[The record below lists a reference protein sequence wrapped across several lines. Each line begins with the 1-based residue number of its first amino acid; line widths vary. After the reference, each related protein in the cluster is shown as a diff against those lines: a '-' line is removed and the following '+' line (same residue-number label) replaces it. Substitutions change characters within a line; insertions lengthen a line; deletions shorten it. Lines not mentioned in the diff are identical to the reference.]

1 MHHRSDGRTCDVRLP
16 HRRSPSPPPPRTPR
30 SSETLAELNHLQG
43 QLSSASSTYSEA
55 TSNAAELNAQ
65 VAEIADEILHIEQD
79 LLPAR
84 QQRAAD
90 AASDL
95 YKTHSSNGGTISLL
109 LNAESF
115 ADFINLS
122 KYLGTVQDA
131 NVSAL
136 NELNKLEDELNGKLD
151 ELGRAKD
158 QADAELARASE
169 AYAQAQSAAAKV
181 QAKANAEDAAETEIA
196 RKAAEQAAQLQAQQD
211 AQQNAANPNG
221 EPTAQPENGGSGNGS
236 QSEQNGGTNTQGNGS
251 GNSNSS
257 NGSGDSGNSGS
268 SNSGSS
274 ESTGGWL
281 TGVASYYG
289 IGDGFMAEPPPAA
302 RRSPRPR
309 WASPCSTCPLARVCR
324 DSLRGDARSL
334 PVNDRGPYAHGRV
347 IDMQPAVA
355 RALNFVSVGVGTVQY
370 RFPCKGSWARI
381 DGACA
386 RPPQT
391 FASPCQPLSA
401 DSMYQPRGS
410 MKHISFLIKPA
421 SSTCN
426 MRCRYCFYADVAEHR
441 ETANHGVMDAATIQT
456 VVDRAFALGPDTEV
470 TFAFQGG
477 EPMRGSRLLPLVL
490 RLRGRASRAAD
501 GASSHPDQRVRH
513 RRHLGRLSRR
523 ARIPRGRLHRRLPRD
538 ARLAA
543 TGRARRG
550 AP

>member
-1 MHHRSDGRTCDVRLP
+1 MALDTHRHKRAHAARLACTIGLTGALVMSGATQAFTL
-16 HRRSPSPPPPRTPR
+16 SPTPAYAA
-30 SSETLAELNHLQG
+30 SSETLAELNRLQG

-181 QAKANAEDAAETEIA
+181 QAKANAEDAAEAEIA

-221 EPTAQPENGGSGNGS
+221 ESTTQPENGGSGNGS

-251 GNSNSS
+251 GNSNNS

-289 IGDGFMAEPPPAA
+289 IGDGFMGGTTASGEKVTETSMGIAMLNVPLGT
-302 RRSPRPR
+302 RVEIRYGGRSVI
-309 WASPCSTCPLARVCR
+309 AY
-324 DSLRGDARSL
+324 
-334 PVNDRGPYAHGRV
+334 VNDRGPYAHGRV

-370 RFPCKGSWARI
+370 RF
-381 DGACA
+381 
-386 RPPQT
+386 
-391 FASPCQPLSA
+391 L
-401 DSMYQPRGS
+401 
-410 MKHISFLIKPA
+410 
-421 SSTCN
+421 
-426 MRCRYCFYADVAEHR
+426 
-441 ETANHGVMDAATIQT
+441 
-456 VVDRAFALGPDTEV
+456 
-470 TFAFQGG
+470 
-477 EPMRGSRLLPLVL
+477 
-490 RLRGRASRAAD
+490 
-501 GASSHPDQRVRH
+501 
-513 RRHLGRLSRR
+513 
-523 ARIPRGRLHRRLPRD
+523 
-538 ARLAA
+538 
-543 TGRARRG
+543 
-550 AP
+550 

>member
-1 MHHRSDGRTCDVRLP
+1 MALDTHRHKRARTARLACTIGLTGALVMSGATQALTL
-16 HRRSPSPPPPRTPR
+16 SPTPAYAA
-30 SSETLAELNHLQG
+30 SSETLAELNRLQG

-181 QAKANAEDAAETEIA
+181 QAKANAEDAAEAEIA

-221 EPTAQPENGGSGNGS
+221 ESTTQPENGGSGN
-236 QSEQNGGTNTQGNGS
+236 
-251 GNSNSS
+251 SNNS

-289 IGDGFMAEPPPAA
+289 IGDGFMGGTTASGEKVTETSMGIAMLNVPLGT
-302 RRSPRPR
+302 RVEIRYGGRSVI
-309 WASPCSTCPLARVCR
+309 AY
-324 DSLRGDARSL
+324 
-334 PVNDRGPYAHGRV
+334 VNDRGPYAHGRV

-370 RFPCKGSWARI
+370 RF
-381 DGACA
+381 
-386 RPPQT
+386 
-391 FASPCQPLSA
+391 L
-401 DSMYQPRGS
+401 
-410 MKHISFLIKPA
+410 
-421 SSTCN
+421 
-426 MRCRYCFYADVAEHR
+426 
-441 ETANHGVMDAATIQT
+441 
-456 VVDRAFALGPDTEV
+456 
-470 TFAFQGG
+470 
-477 EPMRGSRLLPLVL
+477 
-490 RLRGRASRAAD
+490 
-501 GASSHPDQRVRH
+501 
-513 RRHLGRLSRR
+513 
-523 ARIPRGRLHRRLPRD
+523 
-538 ARLAA
+538 
-543 TGRARRG
+543 
-550 AP
+550 